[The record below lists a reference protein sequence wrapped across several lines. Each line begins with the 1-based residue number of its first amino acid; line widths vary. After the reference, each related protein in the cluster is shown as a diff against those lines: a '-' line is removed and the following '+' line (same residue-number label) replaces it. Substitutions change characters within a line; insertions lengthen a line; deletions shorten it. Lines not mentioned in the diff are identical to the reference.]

1 MNEEITKMSL
11 LITHLD
17 VSTETKEKLY
27 TQNYKISTEIE
38 RLNNI
43 IDGFEKPLITLQN
56 RINTGMIEEEQNK
69 FAIRYVKL
77 KLKELKG
84 SDE

>member
-27 TQNYKISTEIE
+27 TQNYKIATEIE
-38 RLNNI
+38 RLNN
-43 IDGFEKPLITLQN
+43 G
-56 RINTGMIEEEQNK
+56 INELKEELEISKNLNICVGCEINQEEET
-69 FAIRYVKL
+69 
-77 KLKELKG
+77 
-84 SDE
+84 